1 MAPSLAHELV
11 ETRRAFDAVAGDY
24 AESTAA
30 SLVIESMRRSV
41 RSAVR
46 RHVPVGSTV
55 LDLGC
60 GPGLDAAC
68 LARAGYHVTALDWSL
83 GMVRAAETRFGA
95 VDGRTGSATAIHLGI
110 HEVERLAP
118 RRWAAA
124 YSGLGA
130 LNCVGDLAAVARG
143 LSARLQPGG
152 VLVAS
157 VMGRVCPWELALFGI
172 RLDWRRAGARF
183 ASDAVAVPFHG
194 HRVWTRYHTP
204 RAFGRVFTAAGF
216 TRLALRGLALLA
228 PPPYLDRFAH
238 RHPRLIERLL
248 WLDDRVAHW
257 PGLRQW
263 GDHFLMV
270 LRNDG

>member
-1 MAPSLAHELV
+1 MGVTTGHLV
-11 ETRRAFDAVAGDY
+11 ETQQAFDAVAADY
-24 AESTAA
+24 ASSTSA
-30 SLVIESMRRSV
+30 SPVIESMRRSV

-46 RHVPVGSTV
+46 HRVPIGSTL

-60 GPGLDAAC
+60 GPGLDAVW
-68 LARAGYHVTALDWSL
+68 LAREGYHVTALDWSP
-83 GMVRAAETRFGA
+83 GMVRVAETRFGSED
-95 VDGRTGSATAIHLGI
+95 VRTGSAIAIHLGI
-110 HEVERLAP
+110 HEVDRLAP

-157 VMGRVCPWELALFGI
+157 VMGRVCPWELALMGI
-172 RLDWRRAGARF
+172 RMDWQRAGARF
-183 ASDAVAVPFHG
+183 ASGAVAVPFHG
-194 HRVWTRYHTP
+194 HRVWTRYYTP
-204 RAFGRVFTAAGF
+204 CAFERVFTAAGF

-238 RHPRLIERLL
+238 RHPRVIERLL
-248 WLDDRVAHW
+248 WLDDRMAHW

-263 GDHFLMV
+263 GDHFLIV

>member
-1 MAPSLAHELV
+1 MGVTAARLV
-11 ETRRAFDAVAGDY
+11 ETRQAFDAVAADY
-24 AESTAA
+24 AASTSA
-30 SLVIESMRRSV
+30 SVVLESMRHQGRA
-41 RSAVR
+41 AVR
-46 RHVPVGSTV
+46 HHVPVNSAV

-60 GPGLDAAC
+60 GPGCDAAC
-68 LARAGYHVTALDWSL
+68 LARAGYHVTAVDWSP
-83 GMVRAAETRFGA
+83 GMVRSAQTRFA
-95 VDGRTGSATAIHLGI
+95 MADGRTGSATAVHLGI

-130 LNCVGDLAAVARG
+130 LNCVPDLA
-143 LSARLQPGG
+143 ARLQPGG

-157 VMGRVCPWELALFGI
+157 VMGRVCPWELASCGM
-172 RLDWRRAGARF
+172 RMDWRRAGARL
-183 ASDAVAVPFHG
+183 ASGAVAVPFHG
-194 HRVWTRYHTP
+194 HRVWTRYYTP
-204 RAFGRVFTAAGF
+204 RAFERTFTAVGF
-216 TRLALRGLALLA
+216 TRLALRGLAVLA
-228 PPPYLDRFAH
+228 PPPYLDRFAG

-257 PGLRQW
+257 PGFRQW